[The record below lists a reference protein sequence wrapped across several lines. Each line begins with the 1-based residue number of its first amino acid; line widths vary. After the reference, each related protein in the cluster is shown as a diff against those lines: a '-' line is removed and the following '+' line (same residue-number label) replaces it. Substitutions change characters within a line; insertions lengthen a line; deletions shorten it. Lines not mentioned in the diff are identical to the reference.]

1 MALSSGRPQLSA
13 ILAVAA
19 AFIWATYY
27 IFVLSVGSAP
37 AAILTWPFLAA
48 GLVFLALAAYEGRV
62 REFVALF
69 RSPMAYVRSALLI
82 GMQVSVLASTYVAG
96 PVDTS
101 LLSLVGDAAL
111 TPVLLIA
118 LYREGADR
126 ARSPFFLGGLALS
139 IAGATLTILGG
150 NAVETVHGVGW
161 LVAPTVPITVA
172 FYFLLSARA
181 SLTTP
186 LSGIVGQSMLVAGVG
201 TLLLSPLLPG
211 GAPGLGVG
219 SARDAL
225 LLVGLGLT
233 SFFLADVFYFKAI
246 ELAGIFLPALLMATI
261 PVFTLLVAVL
271 VLGQS
276 STWLA
281 LAGIPIA
288 VGGGLL
294 ALRGSHAAWTPS
306 YEGAGP

>member
-1 MALSSGRPQLSA
+1 MVAPGARPQASA
-13 ILAVAA
+13 ALAVAA

-48 GLVFLALAAYEGRV
+48 GVMFLALAAYEGRTS
-62 REFVALF
+62 EFLALF

-111 TPVLLIA
+111 TPLFLIA
-118 LYREGADR
+118 IYREGADR
-126 ARSPFFLGGLALS
+126 ATSPFFLGGLALS
-139 IAGATLTILGG
+139 IAGATLTIVGG
-150 NAVETVHGVGW
+150 HAVETVHGFGW

-181 SLTTP
+181 SVATP
-186 LSGIVGQSMLVAGVG
+186 MSGIVGQSMLVAAAG
-201 TLLLSPLLPG
+201 TLLLSPVLPG
-211 GAPGLGVG
+211 GAGGLDVA
-219 SARDAL
+219 SVRDAL
-225 LLVGLGLT
+225 LLIGLGLT

-261 PVFTLLVAVL
+261 PVFTLVVAVL

-281 LAGIPIA
+281 LTGIPIA
-288 VGGGLL
+288 VFGGLL

-306 YEGAGP
+306 YDPAP

>member
-1 MALSSGRPQLSA
+1 MTESSGRPRA
-13 ILAVAA
+13 AAALAVTA

-27 IFVLSVGSAP
+27 IFVLSVGSSP
-37 AAILTWPFLAA
+37 PAILTWPFLAA
-48 GLVFLALAAYEGRV
+48 GLLFAGVAAYSGHL

-69 RSPMAYVRSALLI
+69 RSPMSYVRSALLM
-82 GMQVSVLASTYVAG
+82 GMQISVLASTYVAG

-118 LYREGADR
+118 IYREGADR

-150 NAVETVHGVGW
+150 REAESIHGFGW
-161 LVAPTVPITVA
+161 LVAPSVPLTVGL
-172 FYFLLSARA
+172 YFLLSARA
-181 SLTTP
+181 SLTVP
-186 LSGIVGQSMLVAGVG
+186 SNAVVGQSMLVAVVG
-201 TLLLSPLLPG
+201 TLLISPFLPG
-211 GAPGLGVG
+211 GVAGLEVG
-219 SARDAL
+219 SLRDGL

-233 SFFLADVFYFKAI
+233 SFCLANVFYFKSI

-261 PVFTLLVAVL
+261 PVFTLIVAVT
-271 VLGQS
+271 VLGQT

-281 LAGIPIA
+281 LSGIPIA
-288 VGGGLL
+288 VGGGLI
-294 ALRGSHAAWTPS
+294 ALRGSHAAWTPRYS
-306 YEGAGP
+306 GTT